1 MFHTK
6 FGLDRFCRFDVL
18 DWTQTDKQT
27 DRQAKYI
34 YIEDFLND
42 NIHAWT
48 GYEMALFKPLVNQQL
63 GNLLWILIVF
73 LGGGVAFFRSLRNKR
88 KMIIKIHSLFL
99 QEKEKAEE
107 EGSC

>member
-1 MFHTK
+1 MCFTQSL
-6 FGLDRFCRFDVL
+6 GSIGSAVL
-18 DWTQTDKQT
+18 TYWIGHKRTNRRTDKQN
-27 DRQAKYI
+27 I

-73 LGGGVAFFRSLRNKR
+73 LGGGGCVFSFA
-88 KMIIKIHSLFL
+88 
-99 QEKEKAEE
+99 KE
-107 EGSC
+107 